1 MANNE
6 TGLTKLTPKV
16 AKSTIRP
23 DVRSDVREENPAER
37 ARQRAAEIRKHR
49 AGIDLDSTDRFAFDT
64 SIIPEGW
71 SYEWK
76 RKSIYNQED
85 PAYQIRLADGGW
97 TPVPANR
104 DARHAALMPTGNFA
118 TIERDGMILMERPK
132 ELTDEAKDIE
142 LRRAR
147 NQVRAKEAQLSTAPD
162 GTLARDA
169 DPRTRPSVKK
179 SYEAMPIPKE

>member
-1 MANNE
+1 
-6 TGLTKLTPKV
+6 LTKLTPRSSK
-16 AKSTIRP
+16 ASIRP
-23 DVRSDVREENPAER
+23 DIRAEVREESPAER
-37 ARQRAAEIRKHR
+37 ARKRADEIRKHR
-49 AGIDLDSTDRFAFDT
+49 SGLDLDSTDRFAIDT
-64 SIIPEGW
+64 SIVPEGW

-97 TPVPANR
+97 TPVPATR

-147 NQVRAKEAQLSTAPD
+147 NQVRAKEAQLSATPD

-169 DPRTRPSVKK
+169 DPRTRPTVKK
-179 SYEAMPIPKE
+179 SYEAMPIPRE

>member
-1 MANNE
+1 MANSE
-6 TGLTKLTPKV
+6 TGLTKLTPK
-16 AKSTIRP
+16 SSIRP
-23 DVRSDVREENPAER
+23 DVRVELREESPAER
-37 ARQRAAEIRKHR
+37 AAKRAAEIRAHR
-49 AGIDLDSTDRFAFDT
+49 AGVDIDGTDRFAFDT

-104 DARHAALMPTGNFA
+104 DARHAALMPTGTYN

-132 ELTDEAKDIE
+132 ELTDEARDVE
-142 LRRAR
+142 LRRAK
-147 NQVRAKEAQLSTAPD
+147 NQVRAKEAQLSATPD
-162 GTLARDA
+162 GTLDRTA

-179 SYEAMPIPKE
+179 SYEAMPVPKE